1 MKNQVYWLILCLFLV
16 LGISF
21 VSAVSIDPI
30 EKGNNAT
37 LYQTCN
43 NCTYCNL
50 TKVSNN
56 FGEVLISNVEFNED
70 PATYYSYILNGSNT
84 TTLGTYTYCYDC
96 GNSGESETGC
106 IDFEVTPSGF
116 ASDLSKAFVNISLL
130 IFFMVLIGV
139 VHHLVKK
146 IDFKKWNDS
155 IMKKYQTKNTVKVVF
170 SSIFYNIMKNTY
182 VIYYLLGLPIFLILM
197 DLAYIYN
204 ISGIITLINVFFF
217 IYLIGILIVGL
228 FFFGYV
234 QEWLS
239 DMMDLVKDMD
249 WGVENIDF
257 GGKNK

>member
-1 MKNQVYWLILCLFLV
+1 MKNQVYVLILCIFLI

-50 TKVSNN
+50 TKVNNN
-56 FGEVLISNVEFNED
+56 FGEVLISNVEFTED
-70 PATYYSYILNGSNT
+70 PATYYFHILDGSNT

-96 GNSGESETGC
+96 GNPSQSQSETGC

-116 ASDLSKAFVNISLL
+116 ASDLSKAFVNIFLL
-130 IFFMVLIGV
+130 IFFMVLIGI

-155 IMKKYQTKNTVKVVF
+155 IIKKYLTKNIVKVVL
-170 SSIFYNIMKNTY
+170 SSILYNIMRNTY

-197 DLAYIYN
+197 DLSYIYN
-204 ISGIITLINVFFF
+204 ISGIITLINIFFF
-217 IYLIGILIVGL
+217 IYLIGIIIVG
-228 FFFGYV
+228 FFFLGYV

-239 DMMDLVKDMD
+239 DMMDLIKDMD
-249 WGVENIDF
+249 WGIENL
-257 GGKNK
+257 GGKK